1 MSETQEKVNMQ
12 KDSQD
17 NSMTNDVKSEKLN
30 SDNIENEGNIGE
42 QPNSALNDNSK
53 SGAYNQNNSI
63 NNNNSNNYSNAWNER
78 NNEGYY
84 NVNNNGYNNG
94 YRSNGD
100 GYNNNNRYDN
110 DYNYYNRER
119 YNNNQNN
126 YQESHTSKMGLGVL
140 FALFLGVIG
149 LLIGICLYSEGTYE
163 RKTFVKGWLNTFFTI
178 LGIVAVLIIIVMIAT
193 SF

>member
-17 NSMTNDVKSEKLN
+17 NSMANDVKSETLN
-30 SDNIENEGNIGE
+30 SDNIGVGE
-42 QPNSALNDNSK
+42 QPNSVQNDNSK

-63 NNNNSNNYSNAWNER
+63 NNNNPNGYSNAWNER

-94 YRSNGD
+94 YRFNGD
-100 GYNNNNRYDN
+100 GYNNNRYDN

-149 LLIGICLYSEGTYE
+149 LLIGICLYSEEHMKEKHLLKAGTIPFLQFLE
-163 RKTFVKGWLNTFFTI
+163 WL
-178 LGIVAVLIIIVMIAT
+178 LL
-193 SF
+193 